1 MQKTEERRKQWRE
14 ILTAEEAWERE
25 VGGPEKTNRQTDR
38 EQGESTGV
46 GVIKLIVGACDANLF
61 MHDSDDDT

>member
-1 MQKTEERRKQWRE
+1 M
-14 ILTAEEAWERE
+14 
-25 VGGPEKTNRQTDR
+25 GGPEKTNRQTDR